1 MKISQLCKMI
11 EDSIHNG
18 KYPLEDQQKYFANSL
33 QVINRSDSDYDLK
46 ESSGEIKVEVRT
58 QGLYVISNYVSN
70 IEHLPGVIEVDV
82 LDSFK
87 MLCRRLGRII
97 IQEKKSDNGNNPKD
111 TTISTI
117 EKLHQPNQFS
127 NKENS
132 NI

>member
-1 MKISQLCKMI
+1 MI

-46 ESSGEIKVEVRT
+46 KGSGEIKVEVRIH
-58 QGLYVISNYVSN
+58 GLYVTSNYVSN

-87 MLCRRLGRII
+87 MLCRRLGRIM
-97 IQEKKSDNGNNPKD
+97 IQEKPDNGNNPKD

>member
-1 MKISQLCKMI
+1 MI

-18 KYPLEDQQKYFANSL
+18 KYPLGDQQKYFANSL

-46 ESSGEIKVEVRT
+46 KSSGEIKVEVRI
-58 QGLYVISNYVSN
+58 QGLYVTSNYVSN
-70 IEHLPGVIEVDV
+70 IEHLPGIIEVDV

-87 MLCRRLGRII
+87 MLCRRLGRIM
-97 IQEKKSDNGNNPKD
+97 IQEKPDNGNNPKG

-127 NKENS
+127 NKENN

>member
-1 MKISQLCKMI
+1 MKVSQLCKMI

-46 ESSGEIKVEVRT
+46 KGSGEIKVEVRI
-58 QGLYVISNYVSN
+58 QGLYVTSNYVSN

-87 MLCRRLGRII
+87 MLCRRLGRIM
-97 IQEKKSDNGNNPKD
+97 IQEKPDNGNNPKD

>member
-1 MKISQLCKMI
+1 MI

-58 QGLYVISNYVSN
+58 QGLYVTSNYVSN

-117 EKLHQPNQFS
+117 EKLHQPNQVS
-127 NKENS
+127 NKENN

>member
-1 MKISQLCKMI
+1 MI

-46 ESSGEIKVEVRT
+46 KSSGEIKVEVRI
-58 QGLYVISNYVSN
+58 QGLYVTSNYVSN
-70 IEHLPGVIEVDV
+70 IEHLPGIIEVDV

-87 MLCRRLGRII
+87 MLCRRLGRIM
-97 IQEKKSDNGNNPKD
+97 IQEKPDNGNNPKD

-127 NKENS
+127 NKDNS

>member
-1 MKISQLCKMI
+1 MKVSQLCKMI

-46 ESSGEIKVEVRT
+46 KGSGEIKVEVRI
-58 QGLYVISNYVSN
+58 QGLYVTSNYVSN

-87 MLCRRLGRII
+87 MLCRRLGRIM
-97 IQEKKSDNGNNPKD
+97 IQEKLDNGNNPKD